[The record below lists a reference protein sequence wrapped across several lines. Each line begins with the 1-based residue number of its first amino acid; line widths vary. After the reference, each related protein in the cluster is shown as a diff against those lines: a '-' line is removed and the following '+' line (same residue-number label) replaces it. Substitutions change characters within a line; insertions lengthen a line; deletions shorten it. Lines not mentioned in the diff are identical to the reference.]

1 MGRVFSICAMRVT
14 KHHVGA
20 AAEGDGCSLPKLV
33 DKEELIDP
41 PPAAPA
47 AEDKDAEPAG
57 KQGQLVNAKDRKA
70 MTVVILLEAR
80 AMEDDEHE
88 EDEEPLD
95 KRADLV
101 SGRAAP
107 ELAASMVAPTAMVET
122 TDGRGKMMQSDA
134 LAATAHTSPKRVSTP
149 EQKEKRRIR
158 ESQEERNRREE
169 EKEKGTGAEEPPAEK
184 KEERER
190 EKQR

>member
-1 MGRVFSICAMRVT
+1 MG
-14 KHHVGA
+14 
-20 AAEGDGCSLPKLV
+20 
-33 DKEELIDP
+33 
-41 PPAAPA
+41 
-47 AEDKDAEPAG
+47 
-57 KQGQLVNAKDRKA
+57 DRKA
-70 MTVVILLEAR
+70 MTVAILLEAR

-101 SGRAAP
+101 SGRTAP

-134 LAATAHTSPKRVSTP
+134 LAATAHTSPKRGSTP

-158 ESQEERNRREE
+158 ESQKEKNRREE